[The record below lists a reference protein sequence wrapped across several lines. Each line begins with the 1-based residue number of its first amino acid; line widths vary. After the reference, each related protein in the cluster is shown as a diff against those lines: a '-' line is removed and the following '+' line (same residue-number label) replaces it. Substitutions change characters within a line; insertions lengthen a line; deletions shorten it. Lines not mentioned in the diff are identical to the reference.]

1 MYAQD
6 SIDLLTRSGIEFKR
20 HEQNGID
27 VSHFGELLMSSGIVL
42 SDNIK
47 WITFHSGYDFGYLY
61 VGPHCS
67 LQHHSLALARL
78 KILTCKPLPAEEMEF
93 FELVK
98 AFFPCIYDIKYAL
111 SKIPRDGKTLTLL
124 AGI

>member
-1 MYAQD
+1 MARVHGSSTLSSTSSTPHLIRVMFTHFLLAFSEDMYAQD

-61 VGPHCS
+61 GQAVS
-67 LQHHSLALARL
+67 MLA
-78 KILTCKPLPAEEMEF
+78 CLPS
-93 FELVK
+93 
-98 AFFPCIYDIKYAL
+98 ID
-111 SKIPRDGKTLTLL
+111 
-124 AGI
+124 

>member
-42 SDNIK
+42 TDNIK

-61 VGPHCS
+61 ETSQDV
-67 LQHHSLALARL
+67 LALTAV
-78 KILTCKPLPAEEMEF
+78 I
-93 FELVK
+93 
-98 AFFPCIYDIKYAL
+98 D
-111 SKIPRDGKTLTLL
+111 
-124 AGI
+124 

>member
-42 SDNIK
+42 TEDIK
-47 WITFHSGYDFGYLY
+47 WITFHSGYDFGYLC
-61 VGPHCS
+61 V
-67 LQHHSLALARL
+67 
-78 KILTCKPLPAEEMEF
+78 E
-93 FELVK
+93 
-98 AFFPCIYDIKYAL
+98 
-111 SKIPRDGKTLTLL
+111 
-124 AGI
+124 